1 MENQRSE
8 IAMSEITFRTAW
20 RKSDPDFVRDV
31 KAFWSEIGVVMTPEE
46 MEQRAG
52 ELCALAYAGG
62 RVAAVSTVHLFD
74 FARLR
79 SRFFY
84 YRTTVG
90 PDHRRKNLASRLCVY
105 SRDRLAEWSH
115 AHPEEKVKGLFIVI
129 QAEEFRHRQ
138 HVPIATQLDLKLVLV
153 GYTPNN
159 YQLRIIWFP
168 DASVE

>member
-1 MENQRSE
+1 
-8 IAMSEITFRTAW
+8 
-20 RKSDPDFVRDV
+20 
-31 KAFWSEIGVVMTPEE
+31 MTPEE
-46 MEQRAG
+46 MDQRAS
-52 ELCALAYAGG
+52 ELCALAYADGK
-62 RVAAVSTVHLFD
+62 VAAVSTVHLFD

-105 SRDRLAEWSH
+105 SRDRLAEWSRE
-115 AHPEEKVKGLFIVI
+115 HPEEKMKGLFIVI

-159 YQLRIIWFP
+159 YQLRIVWFP
-168 DASVE
+168 GATVE